1 MEFLTRQPSLI
12 DIKPNVYANPAEA
25 IAPNGK
31 YLIQFKVIRANKVS
45 EPEDDKKPSL
55 KEIEMEIYFDS

>member
-1 MEFLTRQPSLI
+1 MEFLTRQPSLL

-31 YLIQFKVIRANKVS
+31 YLIQFKVIRAKKVS
-45 EPEDDKKPSL
+45 QPEDDKKPNV
-55 KEIEMEIYFDS
+55 K